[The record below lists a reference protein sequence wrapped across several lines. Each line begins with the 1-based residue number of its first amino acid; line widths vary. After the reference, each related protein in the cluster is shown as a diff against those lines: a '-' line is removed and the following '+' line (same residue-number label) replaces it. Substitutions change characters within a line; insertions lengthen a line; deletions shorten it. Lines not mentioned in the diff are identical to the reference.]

1 MWILDKYS
9 STLTYRFYKFLK
21 TITIKKKIKKVA
33 KNVRERLHREPYY
46 AHPRLSFI
54 PNIVLNIITF
64 IIALALIGAI
74 LYLLINFLIKAF
86 YHL

>member
-1 MWILDKYS
+1 MH
-9 STLTYRFYKFLK
+9 
-21 TITIKKKIKKVA
+21 
-33 KNVRERLHREPYY
+33 EHLHREPFYV
-46 AHPRLSFI
+46 HPRLSFI

-64 IIALALIGAI
+64 IIALALIVAI